1 MFGKKKKNDESL
13 VRAIREGGTARESAV
28 RQLLTGHIG
37 FVHKVHRKVGI
48 DLESAKDCF
57 TDAVMSVVEQ
67 VEDGSFRGDSKLSS
81 YLYRILYNKSV
92 DLLRRKTTN
101 PVNYLEKVP
110 EQSDPAGLQE
120 RIQQSDEV
128 RHLYRYLDRIG
139 DPCRQILL
147 DWGYW
152 GYSMKEI
159 AERAGLADAGKAK
172 RQKYN
177 CLQKLLAIVK
187 KETPSSLQSK

>member
-1 MFGKKKKNDESL
+1 MFGKKKKQDEQL
-13 VRAIREGGTARESAV
+13 IRAIREGGGARESAV

-37 FVHKVHRKVGI
+37 FVHKVHRSVGI

-57 TDAVMSVVEQ
+57 TDAVMAVVEQ
-67 VEDGSFRGDSKLSS
+67 VEADSFRGDSKLSS

-92 DLLRRKTTN
+92 DLLRRQTTN
-101 PVNYLEKVP
+101 PVNYQEKVP
-110 EQSDPAGLQE
+110 ERSDPAGLQE
-120 RIQQSDEV
+120 QIQHKDEV
-128 RHLYRYLDRIG
+128 RRLHQHLDRLG

-159 AERAGLADAGKAK
+159 AQRAGLADAGKAK
-172 RQKYN
+172 RRKYE
-177 CLQKLLAIVK
+177 CLQQLLKMVRTAD
-187 KETPSSLQSK
+187 PSE